1 MAGFEPAKSARNAE
15 WVREALR
22 RGRFG
27 RVSGVVPSDFEACV
41 AVCHPARRCVCTVD
55 NLRDFQAGLDPS
67 EPTRW
72 SDVAVAAD
80 PVIYGQASHRVFGI
94 SMSRPTQYRRL
105 GDDGWVVEPI
115 GGDNGLAP
123 LIRSGDVW
131 IYGAEEGSLPTEV
144 ALSLVGLLRGATNT
158 PDSCGFGLW
167 DGFGFLSEAQRAGV
181 SITAPHRRWLLYGG
195 AVEQLADS
203 FDDSSFDQS
212 ANLAWPEDR
221 SWCLATE
228 IDGECTLVSG
238 SRELISAIRDEPSLE
253 VRAVCPE
260 DRLPRLGD
268 VLAPVVEPP
277 PNLVLRPAFEA
288 REYQHPFNRDRG
300 FRTLGRGPRMD
311 ALRAW
316 VRTIRSIHIA
326 RRKKKD

>member
-1 MAGFEPAKSARNAE
+1 MADFEPAKSVQNAE
-15 WVREALR
+15 WVQEALR

-41 AVCHPARRCVCTVD
+41 AILHPARRCVCTAD
-55 NLRDFQAGLDPS
+55 NLRDYQAGWDPA

-80 PVIYGQASHRVFGI
+80 PVIYGQALRRVFGI

-105 GDDGWVVEPI
+105 GDAGWIVEPI

-144 ALSLVGLLRGATNT
+144 ARSLVGLLGGATNT
-158 PDSCGFGLW
+158 PHSCGFGLW

-195 AVEQLADS
+195 AVEQIADS

-277 PNLVLRPAFEA
+277 PNVVLPPAFES
-288 REYQHPFNRDRG
+288 REYQHPFNQDRG
-300 FRTLGRGPRMD
+300 LKALRRGPRMR
-311 ALRAW
+311 ALGAW